1 MNKEFTESE
10 WSKMSCMVNVIW
22 GVDIDKVKLW
32 NLERKTTDRVIIPVL
47 DPAYGP
53 KWYKVNPFERP
64 VFTQELV
71 EVDRWLIP
79 WQVKAGYSAQLNMLV
94 YRVEP

>member
-22 GVDIDKVKLW
+22 GVDIDKVKLI
-32 NLERKTTDRVIIPVL
+32 EVDTTAPFIVFPIL
-47 DPAYGP
+47 DPTYGP
-53 KWYKVNPFERP
+53 KWDKTDPFERP
-64 VFTQELV
+64 LFTQERV
-71 EVDRWLIP
+71 EFDRWLIP